1 MKRIFKFSS
10 VIMLLSLMLAA
21 CGKDNYEAPESTL
34 TGRLVYNGTQIQVR
48 GTGEAVQLQLYQR
61 GWQKSD
67 PISVF
72 VTQDGSFTAKLFDG
86 TYYLVTRDNNGP
98 WVNTRDTMQIELKGT
113 ASVDVNVTPY
123 FTISGENISLAGN
136 TLNASF
142 TINQI
147 VSTAKVE
154 KAYLVLSKT
163 QFADEVNNI
172 FRKDVTEGVTAGAV
186 SFSADVSGNS
196 DVSGAQYL
204 YGRVGV
210 KTEGAEQAVWSP
222 VVQLK

>member
-1 MKRIFKFSS
+1 MKSIFKYSA
-10 VIMLLSLMLAA
+10 VIILLLTLAA
-21 CGKDNYEAPESTL
+21 CGKDNYDAPESIL
-34 TGRLVYNGTQIQVR
+34 TGKMVYNGTSIQVR

-98 WVNTRDTMQIELKGT
+98 WVNTRDTMQIELRGT

-123 FTISGENISLAGN
+123 FTISGENITLSGN

-142 TINQI
+142 TVNRV
-147 VSTAKVE
+147 VSDAKLE
-154 KAYLVLSKT
+154 KVYLVLSKT

-172 FRKDVTEGVTAGAV
+172 FRSDITDNVAAGAGNV
-186 SFSADVSGNS
+186 SADLSGNN
-196 DVSGAQYL
+196 DVANAKTL
-204 YGRVGV
+204 YGRIGI
-210 KTEGAEQAVWSP
+210 KTEGTEQAVWSP
-222 VVQLK
+222 VVKLK

>member
-1 MKRIFKFSS
+1 MKSIFKYSA
-10 VIMLLSLMLAA
+10 VIILLLTLAA
-21 CGKDNYEAPESTL
+21 CGKDNYDAPESIL
-34 TGRLVYNGTQIQVR
+34 TGRMVYNGTSIQVR

-98 WVNTRDTMQIELKGT
+98 WVNTRDTMQIELRGT

-123 FTISGENISLAGN
+123 FTISGENITVSGN

-142 TINQI
+142 TVNRV
-147 VSTAKVE
+147 VSDAKLE
-154 KAYLVLSKT
+154 KVYLVLSKT

-172 FRKDVTEGVTAGAV
+172 FRSDITDNVAAGAGSV
-186 SFSADVSGNS
+186 SADLSGNN
-196 DVSGAQYL
+196 DVANAKTL
-204 YGRVGV
+204 YGRIGI
-210 KTEGAEQAVWSP
+210 KTEGTEQAVWSP
-222 VVQLK
+222 IVKLK